1 MSTTTLSTTSATTQL
16 SNLGDEILKEII
28 PPLTKIGN
36 ATTDIEKEL
45 EVILSFYDDITL
57 SPFTSNATD
66 SPDWGPEDGEEIL
79 YPDLDFVPEE
89 NFTKD
94 WNSSDYNSTTS
105 SRTTT
110 VTVKSTTE
118 APQQTF
124 WTNLILKLVRK
135 TV

>member
-1 MSTTTLSTTSATTQL
+1 MSTTTLSTTSATQL

-28 PPLTKIGN
+28 PPLTKIGS

-45 EVILSFYDDITL
+45 EVILSFYDDKTL
-57 SPFTSNATD
+57 SPFTSNATH

-89 NFTKD
+89 SFTKD
-94 WNSSDYNSTTS
+94 WSSSDYNSTTS
-105 SRTTT
+105 SSTTT

-118 APQQTF
+118 APQQAF